1 MSRISGILTHLLM
14 LLVPVLTVVVGRGSV
29 VVLEGFVGPGGGL
42 TLELHRK
49 KETVL
54 FLGPRKDRIRV
65 CNIWSNITGL

>member
-14 LLVPVLTVVVGRGSV
+14 LLVPVLTVVVGRGS